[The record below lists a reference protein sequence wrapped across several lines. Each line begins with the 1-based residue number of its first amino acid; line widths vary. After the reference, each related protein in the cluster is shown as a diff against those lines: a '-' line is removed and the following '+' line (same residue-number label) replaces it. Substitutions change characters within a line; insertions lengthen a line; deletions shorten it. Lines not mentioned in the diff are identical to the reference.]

1 MAPEFRPAPRWG
13 NSPLKRYPLI
23 PGTVLAS
30 ALSVP
35 ASVKG
40 NALMRQLYAT
50 SAPFLDPAA
59 VAAAAAAAA
68 MVAAAAAAAFASAKS
83 ALFLAAVVQDEEHF
97 WRWKYQRDAICDCD
111 VDLGI
116 VRTSKYFDVCGGCM
130 YESPECTRIRFLAD
144 CTSRY
149 GR

>member
-1 MAPEFRPAPRWG
+1 M
-13 NSPLKRYPLI
+13 KRYPLI

-59 VAAAAAAAA
+59 VAAAAAAAMA
-68 MVAAAAAAAFASAKS
+68 AAAVAAALASAKS

-97 WRWKYQRDAICDCD
+97 WRWKYQRDAICDCE

-116 VRTSKYFDVCGGCM
+116 VRTSQYFDVCGGCM
-130 YESPECTRIRFLAD
+130 NESPECTRIRFLAD

>member
-1 MAPEFRPAPRWG
+1 M
-13 NSPLKRYPLI
+13 KRYPLI

-30 ALSVP
+30 ALSVS

-40 NALMRQLYAT
+40 KALMRQLYAT

-59 VAAAAAAAA
+59 VAAAAAAA
-68 MVAAAAAAAFASAKS
+68 VAASAVAAAFASAKS

-97 WRWKYQRDAICDCD
+97 WRWKYQRDCE

-116 VRTSKYFDVCGGCM
+116 VRTSQYFDVCGGCM
-130 YESPECTRIRFLAD
+130 NESPECTRIRFLAD